1 MPKRTDLH
9 KILVIGS
16 GPIVIG
22 QAAEFDYA
30 GTQACLALK
39 EEGYEVILANSNPA
53 TIMTDTMIAD
63 KVYMEPLT
71 LEYLARICRYE
82 RPDAI
87 VPGIGGQ
94 TGLNLAMQLNDKGV
108 LHECEIELLGTDAA
122 SIKCAED
129 REEFKELCERLGEP
143 VVPSEITYSVE
154 EGLKAAEDIGY
165 PVILRPAFTLGGTG
179 GGFADNPEE
188 MAEMMKNALAL
199 SPVHQVLVE
208 KSIKGYKEIEYEVM
222 RDANDTALVVCN
234 MENLDPVGIHTGD
247 SIVVAPSQ
255 TLTNKEYHMLRDSAL
270 KIIRA
275 LGVEGGCNCQFALDP
290 ESFSYYV
297 IEVNPRVSRSSA
309 LASKASGYPIARVSA
324 KIAVGMN
331 LDEIKLANTP
341 ACFEP
346 TLDYVVTKMPRFP
359 FDKFT
364 LASNVLSTQM
374 KATGETMSIGRTAEE
389 SLLKAIRSL
398 EDGKNH
404 IHLEKFDVKSL
415 SDKSDSKEAK
425 KEAIEKLLK
434 YVEDG
439 TDDRI
444 YALSQLIWLGVDLQ
458 VIYSKTRIDMF
469 FLDKIKNIV
478 DFEKKIEERAKEY
491 ESQGLSKILDRDTLY
506 DAKKM
511 GFSDSYIAELTGVSE
526 DDVMNLRRELGVKP
540 VYKMIDTCASEFES
554 YVPYFYSTYE
564 DENESI
570 VSENKKIIV
579 LGSGPIRIGQG
590 VEFDYST
597 VHAVKTIHEMGY
609 EAIVINNN
617 PETVSTDYT
626 ISDKLYFE
634 PLTVEDIMNIIDL
647 EKPEGVITSLGG
659 QTAVNLA
666 EPLEKKGVKLIG
678 TSNEA
683 IFRAEDRDAFEDVI
697 SSLGIPHP
705 KGVAVTDI
713 ESGVAAAEKIGYPV
727 LVRPSFVLGGRA
739 MEIVANEEMLR
750 HYLRT
755 AVEVDVDR
763 PVLVDKYIVGKEV
776 EVDAICDGETVFL
789 PGIMELV
796 ERTGVHS
803 GDSTSVYPPYSIS
816 EKVKETITDYTNKL
830 GLGIGIVGLF
840 NIQFI
845 VDKEDNVYIIEV
857 NPRAS
862 RSVPFLSKSTG
873 YSLVDIATKVML
885 GHSLAEQGFTGIAPE
900 GGLKLLSIDTS
911 DEAELKKAKK
921 WYVKTPA
928 FSFAKLNGM
937 DPYLSPEMKSTGE
950 AIGYDRS
957 LKRAF
962 YKALQASG
970 IKMKEYGTVM
980 VTLADE
986 DKEEALPLVRRFYE
1000 LGFNIEATVGTGE
1013 FLKEHGIRT
1022 RIRGKLSDGSDEVIR
1037 SIEAGYVSY
1046 IINTRAI
1053 LSGIHYV
1060 DGAEIRRSAIMNG
1073 VTIFTSLDTVRILL
1087 DVLEDITP
1095 RISTI

>member
-1 MPKRTDLH
+1 MPKRTDI
-9 KILVIGS
+9 KKVLVIGS

-30 GTQACLALK
+30 GTQACLALR

-53 TIMTDTMIAD
+53 TIMTDTTVAD

-71 LEYLARICRYE
+71 LEYVARICRRE

-94 TGLNLAMQLNDKGV
+94 TGLNLAMQLAKKGV
-108 LHECEIELLGTDAA
+108 LQECEIELLGTNAD
-122 SIKCAED
+122 SIERAED
-129 REEFKELCERLGEP
+129 RELFKELCESIGEP

-154 EGLKAAEDIGY
+154 EALKAAEDLGY

-179 GGFADNPEE
+179 GGFAYNPEE
-188 MAEMMKNALAL
+188 LAEMMRNALDL
-199 SPVHQVLVE
+199 SPVHQVLIE

-222 RDANDTALVVCN
+222 RDANDTAITVCS

-247 SIVVAPSQ
+247 SIVVAPVQ
-255 TLTNKEYHMLRDSAL
+255 TLTNKEYQMLRDSAL

-275 LGVEGGCNCQFALDP
+275 LDVKGGCNVQFALDP
-290 ESFSYYV
+290 QSFKYYV

-331 LDEIKLANTP
+331 LDEIQLANTP

-346 TLDYVVTKMPRFP
+346 SLDYVVTKMPRFP
-359 FDKFT
+359 FDKFAS
-364 LASNVLSTQM
+364 ASNALSTQM
-374 KATGETMSIGRTAEE
+374 KATGEVMSVGRTLEE

-398 EDGKNH
+398 EDGHNH
-404 IHLEKFDVKSL
+404 IHMEKFDSKNMSVDDLLEYVK
-415 SDKSDSKEAK
+415 
-425 KEAIEKLLK
+425 I
-434 YVEDG
+434 G

-444 YALSQLIWLGVDLQ
+444 YAISQLMWMGVDHSR
-458 VIYSKTRIDMF
+458 ICNITGIDMF
-469 FLDKIKNIV
+469 FLDKIKKIV
-478 DFEKKIEERAKEY
+478 DFEKEMEQNPNFVELLV
-491 ESQGLSKILDRDTLY
+491 E
-506 DAKKM
+506 AKKM
-511 GFSDSYIAELTGVSE
+511 GFSDSYIAELWNVSE
-526 DDVMNLRRELGVKP
+526 DEIYRRRCELGIFP
-540 VYKMIDTCASEFES
+540 VYKMIDTCASEFDS

-570 VSENKKIIV
+570 VSDKQKIIV

-590 VEFDYST
+590 VEFDFST
-597 VHAVKTIHEMGY
+597 VHAVHTIHEAGY

-626 ISDKLYFE
+626 TADKLYFE
-634 PLTVEDIMNIIDL
+634 PLTVEDVMNIIHL
-647 EKPEGVITSLGG
+647 EQPLGVIATLGG

-666 EPLEKKGVKLIG
+666 APLTKRGVKIIG
-678 TSNEA
+678 TDCDA
-683 IFRAEDRDAFEDVI
+683 IERAENRDAFDEVI
-697 SSLGIPHP
+697 KSLNIPNP
-705 KGVAVTDI
+705 KGEAVTDI
-713 ESGVAAAEKIGYPV
+713 ESGVAVAARIGYPV

-739 MEIVANEEMLR
+739 MEIVANEESIR
-750 HYLRT
+750 HYLKN
-755 AVEVDVDR
+755 AVDVDIDK
-763 PVLVDKYIVGKEV
+763 PVLVDKYLLGKEV
-776 EVDAICDGETVFL
+776 EVDAVCDGEQVFV

-803 GDSTSVYPPYSIS
+803 GDSNSVYPPFSIS
-816 EKVKETITDYTNKL
+816 QKVKDTIVDYTTRL

-845 VDKEDNVYIIEV
+845 VDKDENVFVIEV

-873 YSLVDIATKVML
+873 FPLCKIATRVML
-885 GHSLAEQGFTGIAPE
+885 GHSLKEQGITEMVP
-900 GGLKLLSIDTS
+900 
-911 DEAELKKAKK
+911 AEKKK
-921 WYVKTPA
+921 WYVKAPA

-937 DPYLSPEMKSTGE
+937 DAYLSPEMKSTGE
-950 AIGYDRS
+950 AIGYDVR
-957 LKRAF
+957 LNRAL

-970 IKMKEYGTVM
+970 VKMKYYGTVL

-986 DKEEALPLVRRFYE
+986 DKEEALPLVRRFYN
-1000 LGFNIEATVGTGE
+1000 LGFNIEATSGTAA
-1013 FLKEHGIRT
+1013 FMKAHGIRT
-1022 RIRGKLSDGSDEVIR
+1022 RVRGKLSEGSTEILD
-1037 SIEAGYVSY
+1037 SIHAGYVSY
-1046 IINTRAI
+1046 IINTRAVM
-1053 LSGIHYV
+1053 SGVHYA
-1060 DGAEIRRSAIMNG
+1060 DGEEIRQCAVQNG
-1073 VTIFTSLDTVRILL
+1073 VTLFTSLDTVKIVL
-1087 DVLEDITP
+1087 DVLEETIP
-1095 RISTI
+1095 QISTIDAD

>member
-1 MPKRTDLH
+1 MPKRTDI
-9 KILVIGS
+9 KKVLVIGS

-53 TIMTDTMIAD
+53 TIMTDTSIAD

-94 TGLNLAMQLNDKGV
+94 TGLNLAMQLAKKGV
-108 LHECEIELLGTDAA
+108 LKECEIELLGTDAK
-122 SIKCAED
+122 SIERAED
-129 REEFKELCERLGEP
+129 RELFKELCEEIGEP
-143 VVPSEITYSVE
+143 VVPSQITYSVE
-154 EGLKAAEDIGY
+154 EALKAAEEIGY

-179 GGFADNPEE
+179 GGFADDPESLT
-188 MAEMMKNALAL
+188 EMMKNALAL

-208 KSIKGYKEIEYEVM
+208 KSIKGYKEIEYEVI
-222 RDANDTALVVCN
+222 RDANDTAITVCN

-275 LGVEGGCNCQFALDP
+275 LEVKGGCNVQFALDP
-290 ESFSYYV
+290 HSFKYYV

-324 KIAVGMN
+324 KIAVGMLLN
-331 LDEIKLANTP
+331 EIQLANTP

-346 TLDYVVTKMPRFP
+346 ALDYVVTKMPRFP
-359 FDKFT
+359 FDKFPAALNT
-364 LASNVLSTQM
+364 LSTQM
-374 KATGETMSIGRTAEE
+374 KATGEVMSVGVTFEE

-398 EDGKNH
+398 ESSKNH
-404 IHLEKFDVKSL
+404 IHMEKFDSQHMTVDQL
-415 SDKSDSKEAK
+415 LDYIKE
-425 KEAIEKLLK
+425 
-434 YVEDG
+434 G

-444 YALSQLIWLGVDLQ
+444 YAISQLMWMGVDHSLICDITQ
-458 VIYSKTRIDMF
+458 IDMF
-469 FLDKIKNIV
+469 FLDKIKKIV
-478 DFEKKIEERAKEY
+478 DFEKEMEKNPNSPELMREAKR
-491 ESQGLSKILDRDTLY
+491 L
-506 DAKKM
+506 
-511 GFSDSYIAELTGVSE
+511 GFSDSYIAELWNMSE
-526 DDVMNLRRELGVKP
+526 DEVYDYRVKHNVFP
-540 VYKMIDTCASEFES
+540 VYKMIDTCASEFDS
-554 YVPYFYSTYE
+554 YVPYFYSTYA

-570 VSENKKIIV
+570 VSDKKKIIV

-597 VHAVKTIHEMGY
+597 VHAVHTIREMGY

-626 ISDKLYFE
+626 TADKLYFE
-634 PLTVEDIMNIIDL
+634 PLTAEDVMNIVHL
-647 EKPEGVITSLGG
+647 EKPEGVIATLGG

-666 EPLEKKGVKLIG
+666 EPLTKRGVKIIG
-678 TSNEA
+678 TDCLGIEK
-683 IFRAEDRDAFEDVI
+683 AEDRDAFDAVI
-697 SSLGIPHP
+697 KSLKIPNP
-705 KGVAVTDI
+705 QGEAVTDI
-713 ESGVAAAEKIGYPV
+713 ESGVRAAERIGYPV

-739 MEIVANEEMLR
+739 MEIVANEKMLR
-750 HYLRT
+750 KYLRN
-755 AVEVDVDR
+755 AVEVDEDR
-763 PVLVDKYIVGKEV
+763 PVLIDKYIVGKEV
-776 EVDAICDGETVFL
+776 EVDAICDSTDVFV

-803 GDSTSVYPPYSIS
+803 GDSTSVYPPFSIS
-816 EKVKETITDYTNKL
+816 QNVKNTILDYTRRL

-845 VDKEDNVYIIEV
+845 VDHDEHVYVIEV

-862 RSVPFLSKSTG
+862 RSVPFLSKSTNIN
-873 YSLVDIATKVML
+873 LVNIATKVML
-885 GHSLAEQGFTGIAPE
+885 GKSLKQQGINDITIPE
-900 GGLKLLSIDTS
+900 KDR
-911 DEAELKKAKK
+911 
-921 WYVKTPA
+921 WYVKAPA
-928 FSFAKLNGM
+928 FSFEKLTGM
-937 DPYLSPEMKSTGE
+937 DAYLSPEMKSTGE
-950 AIGYDRS
+950 AIGYD
-957 LKRAF
+957 KRLNRAL

-970 IKMKEYGTVM
+970 VKMRDYGTVI
-980 VTLADE
+980 VTIADE
-986 DKEEALPLVRRFYE
+986 DKEEALPLVRRFYK
-1000 LGFNIEATVGTGE
+1000 LGFNIEATIGTAE
-1013 FLKEHGIRT
+1013 FLKKNGIRT
-1022 RIRGKLSDGSDEVIR
+1022 RVRGKISEGSDEILR
-1037 SIEAGYVSY
+1037 SIRTGYVSY

-1053 LSGIHYV
+1053 LSGVHYE
-1060 DGAEIRRSAIMNG
+1060 DGVEIRRCAVQNG
-1073 VTIFTSLDTVRILL
+1073 VTMFTSLDTVKIVL
-1087 DVLEDITP
+1087 DVLEETMP
-1095 RISTI
+1095 GISTVDSDE